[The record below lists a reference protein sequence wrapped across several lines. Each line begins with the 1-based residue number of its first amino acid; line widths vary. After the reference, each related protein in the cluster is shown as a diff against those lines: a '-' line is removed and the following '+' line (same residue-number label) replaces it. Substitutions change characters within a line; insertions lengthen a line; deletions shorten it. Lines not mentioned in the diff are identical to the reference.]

1 MARTG
6 TPRGFEYHRCR
17 ACVNPQTI
25 GSGRGIIFLE
35 SKNIRGIIVSASYK
49 NPIVLLAAVLAV
61 SASSFAQDAP
71 KTQIPAP
78 PEPNAIPLNTGGV
91 EGQTAEESWY
101 KQWGD
106 PFVRNVSRATLTP
119 FLPPRDKANGTAVIV
134 APGGA
139 FRILSMG
146 NEGWEV
152 AQALNERGIAAFV
165 LKYRLRPTEPEWSA
179 FDKGDALRAPPPAS
193 AAASATR
200 SPIEMPL
207 EDATAA
213 FKLVRARAKEW
224 NVDPNKIGMIGF
236 SAGAG
241 TTMAATLQSKENK
254 PAFIAPIYGAQVAVE
269 VPPDAPPMFVA
280 LAADDPL
287 FANNEYGLI
296 TAWKKAGRPVEFHL
310 YQNGGHGFGLGN
322 PGKTSTGWFPQFML
336 WLEVNG
342 FVPRHE

>member
-1 MARTG
+1 MIRPEAATTG
-6 TPRGFEYHRCR
+6 DTVQASIH
-17 ACVNPQTI
+17 
-25 GSGRGIIFLE
+25 GSIA
-35 SKNIRGIIVSASYK
+35 IRGLCAALIC
-49 NPIVLLAAVLAV
+49 LAAPA
-61 SASSFAQDAP
+61 FAQEPP
-71 KTQIPAP
+71 KTPIEAP

-91 EGQTAEESWY
+91 EGQTAKETWY

-106 PFVRNVSRATLTP
+106 PFVRNVSIATLTP
-119 FLPPRDKANGTAVIV
+119 YLPDPAKANGAAVIV
-134 APGGA
+134 APGGG

-152 AQALNERGIAAFV
+152 ARALNEKGVAAFV
-165 LKYRLRPTEPEWSA
+165 LKYRLRPTAPDWAE
-179 FDKGDALRAPPPAS
+179 FDKGNPLTAPAPGSAG
-193 AAASATR
+193 AAASR
-200 SPIEMPL
+200 SPVALPL

-224 NVDPNKIGMIGF
+224 NVDPNRIGMVGF

-241 TTMAATLQSKENK
+241 TTMAATLQSTENK

-287 FANNEYGLI
+287 FGNNEYGLI

-322 PGKTSTGWFPQFML
+322 PPKTSTGWFPQFIL
-336 WLEVNG
+336 WLESNG
-342 FVPRHE
+342 MLKPRQ

>member
-1 MARTG
+1 MSAFIKGAAAIGAALLMA
-6 TPRGFEYHRCR
+6 
-17 ACVNPQTI
+17 
-25 GSGRGIIFLE
+25 
-35 SKNIRGIIVSASYK
+35 SAA
-49 NPIVLLAAVLAV
+49 LA
-61 SASSFAQDAP
+61 QAP
-71 KTQIPAP
+71 KTQIEAPA
-78 PEPNAIPLNTGGV
+78 EPNAIPLGTGGV
-91 EGQTAEESWY
+91 EGQTAKETWY
-101 KQWGD
+101 RQWGD

-119 FLPPRDKANGTAVIV
+119 FLPDPAKANGAAVIV

-152 AQALNERGIAAFV
+152 AKALNERGVAAFV
-165 LKYRLRPTEPEWSA
+165 LKYRLIPTAPEWA
-179 FDKGDALRAPPPAS
+179 DFDRGNPLTAPPPNPAA
-193 AAASATR
+193 AAASR
-200 SPIEMPL
+200 SPTALPL

-224 NVDPNKIGMIGF
+224 NIDPDRIGMMGF

-241 TTMAATLQSKENK
+241 TTMAATLESKENK
-254 PAFIAPIYGAQVAVE
+254 PAFIAPIYGRQTAVE

-280 LAADDPL
+280 LASDDPL
-287 FANNEYGLI
+287 FGNNEYGLI

-336 WLEVNG
+336 WLESNG
-342 FVPRHE
+342 MLKRQ

>member
-1 MARTG
+1 MLAFA
-6 TPRGFEYHRCR
+6 TPALTQE
-17 ACVNPQTI
+17 P
-25 GSGRGIIFLE
+25 
-35 SKNIRGIIVSASYK
+35 
-49 NPIVLLAAVLAV
+49 
-61 SASSFAQDAP
+61 P
-71 KTQIPAP
+71 KTQIEAPA
-78 PEPNAIPLNTGGV
+78 EPNAIPLNTGGV
-91 EGQTAEESWY
+91 EGQTAKETWY

-106 PFVRNVSRATLTP
+106 PFVRNVSQATLTP
-119 FLPPRDKANGTAVIV
+119 FLPDPAKANGAAVIV
-134 APGGA
+134 APGGG

-152 AQALNERGIAAFV
+152 ARALNERGVAAFV
-165 LKYRLRPTEPEWSA
+165 LKYRLRPTAPDWAE
-179 FDKGDALRAPPPAS
+179 FDKGNPLTAPAPGAAGSAGAPG
-193 AAASATR
+193 AAAPAR
-200 SPIEMPL
+200 PPIILPL

-224 NVDPNKIGMIGF
+224 KVDPNRIGMMGF

-241 TTMAATLQSKENK
+241 TTMAATLQSTENK

-287 FANNEYGLI
+287 FGKNEYGLI
-296 TAWKKAGRPVEFHL
+296 TAWKNAGRPVEFHL

-336 WLEVNG
+336 WLDSNG
-342 FVPRHE
+342 FLKAKQ

>member
-1 MARTG
+1 MICPFNEG
-6 TPRGFEYHRCR
+6 E
-17 ACVNPQTI
+17 I
-25 GSGRGIIFLE
+25 M
-35 SKNIRGIIVSASYK
+35 SASIK
-49 NPIVLLAAVLAV
+49 GAFISAALAAMLATP
-61 SASSFAQDAP
+61 ALAQDPP
-71 KTQIPAP
+71 KTPIEAPA
-78 PEPNAIPLNTGGV
+78 EPNAIPLETGGV
-91 EGQTAEESWY
+91 EGQTAKETWY

-119 FLPPRDKANGTAVIV
+119 FLPDPAKANGAAVIV
-134 APGGA
+134 APGGG

-152 AQALNERGIAAFV
+152 AQALNERGVAAFV
-165 LKYRLRPTEPEWSA
+165 LKYRLSPTAPDWAEFDRGNPLTAPRPGSA
-179 FDKGDALRAPPPAS
+179 PGAAPALPPV
-193 AAASATR
+193 TL
-200 SPIEMPL
+200 PL

-224 NVDPNKIGMIGF
+224 NVDPKRIGMVGF

-241 TTMAATLQSKENK
+241 TTMAATLQSTENK
-254 PAFIAPIYGAQVAVE
+254 PAFIAPIYGRQSAVE
-269 VPPDAPPMFVA
+269 VPADAPPMFVA

-287 FANNEYGLI
+287 FGNNEYGLI

-322 PGKTSTGWFPQFML
+322 PGRTSLGWFPQFML

-342 FVPRHE
+342 MLKAK

>member
-1 MARTG
+1 M
-6 TPRGFEYHRCR
+6 
-17 ACVNPQTI
+17 
-25 GSGRGIIFLE
+25 
-35 SKNIRGIIVSASYK
+35 SASNK
-49 NPIVLLAAVLAV
+49 KPFVVFAALLGIAASI
-61 SASSFAQDAP
+61 SAQEAP
-71 KTQIPAP
+71 KTQISAPA
-78 PEPNAIPLNTGGV
+78 EPKAIPLNTGGV
-91 EGQTAEESWY
+91 EGQTASESWY

-119 FLPPRDKANGTAVIV
+119 FLPARDKANGTAVII
-134 APGGA
+134 APGGG

-152 AQALNERGIAAFV
+152 AQALNERGVAAFV
-165 LKYRLRPTEPEWSA
+165 LKYRLRPTVADWAE
-179 FDKGDALRAPPPAS
+179 FDKGDPLRAPPPPGT
-193 AAASATR
+193 AAAT
-200 SPIEMPL
+200 SPVALPL

-224 NVDPNKIGMIGF
+224 HVDPNRIGMMGF

-254 PAFIAPIYGAQVAVE
+254 PAFIAPIYGSQAAVE
-269 VPPDAPPMFVA
+269 VPPDAPPLFVA

-287 FANNEYGLI
+287 FAKNDYGLI
-296 TAWKKAGRPVEFHL
+296 AAWKQAGRPVEFHL

-342 FVPRHE
+342 FVEPTK